1 MGFVSVNPI
10 VLLLHLKTSSHTY
23 LGGGG
28 GRGEGEGK
36 KLCSLEGTHGHSVC
50 FYCFASPLCTNVARY
65 MTPDWWAGTRRLLTS
80 GLGQVDS

>member
-10 VLLLHLKTSSHTY
+10 VLLLHLKTSSHTW
-23 LGGGG
+23 GEDGG

-50 FYCFASPLCTNVARY
+50 VFTALRARY
-65 MTPDWWAGTRRLLTS
+65 APTLPDI
-80 GLGQVDS
+80 